1 MFFGLVTLFV
11 ALSISAVAAYYS
23 IVGLM
28 AIFSAAAFSIAVM
41 GVVLEIGKLVTASWL
56 YQNWKTVPKVLKY
69 YLTSAVVILMF
80 ITSMG
85 IFGYLSKSHI
95 DAGTNTSQV
104 TVKLDRVNSRIASEQ
119 KVIDRAERQLENLDK
134 ALERYVELGAVSKGL
149 DRRISQEEERLK
161 LTNMVNKSQDKID
174 EYLDQKSEYELEI
187 KNFEVEVGPL
197 KYISALLYGDD
208 ALTFLENAVR
218 WVILIL
224 VFVFDPLA
232 VLLVVAANITIRDV
246 LNKRKRIKYLS
257 KKNQSVMVLQERLQ
271 KLKMVLLW
279 SITNRR
285 ENYAIYTSNKG
296 NYYIINHRNSV
307 THF

>member
-1 MFFGLVTLFV
+1 MFFGLVTLIV

-134 ALERYVELGAVSKGL
+134 ALERYVELGAVSRGL
-149 DRRISQEEERLK
+149 DRRESQEEERLK
-161 LTNMVNKSQDKID
+161 LTNMVNKSQEKID
-174 EYLDQKSEYELEI
+174 EYLDEKSEYQLEI

-246 LNKRKRIKYLS
+246 LNKRKRIRDKLLR
-257 KKNQSVMVLQERLQ
+257 KQRKNKILVKTEPIGDGTAR
-271 KLKMVLLW
+271 K
-279 SITNRR
+279 ITKTKNGVTM
-285 ENYAIYTSNKG
+285 E
-296 NYYIINHRNSV
+296 YYE
-307 THF
+307 

>member
-1 MFFGLVTLFV
+1 MFFGLVTLIV

-56 YQNWKTVPKVLKY
+56 YQNWKSVPKVLKY

-246 LNKRKRIKYLS
+246 LNKRKRIREKLLR
-257 KKNQSVMVLQERLQ
+257 KQRKNKILVKTEPIGDGTAR
-271 KLKMVLLW
+271 K
-279 SITNRR
+279 ITKTKNGVTM
-285 ENYAIYTSNKG
+285 E
-296 NYYIINHRNSV
+296 YYE
-307 THF
+307 

>member
-1 MFFGLVTLFV
+1 MFFGLVTLAV
-11 ALSISAVAAYYS
+11 ALCISAVAAYYS

-41 GVVLEIGKLVTASWL
+41 GIVLEIGKLVTASWL

-104 TVKLDRVNSRIASEQ
+104 SIKLDRVNSRITSEQ
-119 KVIDRAERQLENLDK
+119 KTIDRAERQLENLDK

-149 DRRISQEEERLK
+149 DRRESQEEERTK
-161 LTNMVNKSQDKID
+161 LTNMVNKSQEKID
-174 EYLDQKSEYELEI
+174 VYLDEKSEYELEI

-197 KYISALLYGDD
+197 KYISALLYGDN

-246 LNKRKRIKYLS
+246 LNKRKRIKDKLLR
-257 KKNQSVMVLQERLQ
+257 KQRKNKILVKEEPIGDGTAR
-271 KLKMVLLW
+271 K
-279 SITNRR
+279 ITKTKNGVTM
-285 ENYAIYTSNKG
+285 E
-296 NYYIINHRNSV
+296 YYE
-307 THF
+307 

>member
-1 MFFGLVTLFV
+1 MFFGLVTLTV
-11 ALSISAVAAYYS
+11 ALCISAVAAYYS

-28 AIFSAAAFSIAVM
+28 AIFSASAFSIAVM

-104 TVKLDRVNSRIASEQ
+104 SVKLDRVNSRIASEQ
-119 KVIDRAERQLENLDK
+119 KTIDRAERQLENLDK

-149 DRRISQEEERLK
+149 DRRESQEEERLK
-161 LTNMVNKSQDKID
+161 LTNMVNKSQEKID

-246 LNKRKRIKYLS
+246 LNKRKRIKDKLLR
-257 KKNQSVMVLQERLQ
+257 KQRKNKILVKEEPVGDGTAR
-271 KLKMVLLW
+271 K
-279 SITNRR
+279 ITKTKNGVTM
-285 ENYAIYTSNKG
+285 E
-296 NYYIINHRNSV
+296 YYE
-307 THF
+307 

>member
-119 KVIDRAERQLENLDK
+119 KVIDRAERQLDNLDK

-246 LNKRKRIKYLS
+246 LNKRKRIKDKLLR
-257 KKNQSVMVLQERLQ
+257 KQRKNKILVKEEPIGDGTAR
-271 KLKMVLLW
+271 K
-279 SITNRR
+279 ITKTKNGVTM
-285 ENYAIYTSNKG
+285 E
-296 NYYIINHRNSV
+296 YYE
-307 THF
+307 

>member
-104 TVKLDRVNSRIASEQ
+104 TVKLDRMNSRIASEQ

-149 DRRISQEEERLK
+149 DRRESQEEERLK

-246 LNKRKRIKYLS
+246 LNKRKRIKDKLLR
-257 KKNQSVMVLQERLQ
+257 KQRKNKILVKEEPIGDGTAR
-271 KLKMVLLW
+271 K
-279 SITNRR
+279 ITKTKNGVTM
-285 ENYAIYTSNKG
+285 E
-296 NYYIINHRNSV
+296 YYE
-307 THF
+307 

>member
-28 AIFSAAAFSIAVM
+28 AIFSAAAVSIAVM

-161 LTNMVNKSQDKID
+161 LTNMVNKSQEKID
-174 EYLDQKSEYELEI
+174 EYLDEKSDYELEI

-246 LNKRKRIKYLS
+246 LNKRKRIKDKLLR
-257 KKNQSVMVLQERLQ
+257 KQRKNKILVKEEPIGDGTAR
-271 KLKMVLLW
+271 K
-279 SITNRR
+279 ITKTKNGVTM
-285 ENYAIYTSNKG
+285 E
-296 NYYIINHRNSV
+296 YYE
-307 THF
+307 

>member
-149 DRRISQEEERLK
+149 DRRISQEEERIK
-161 LTNMVNKSQDKID
+161 LTNMVNKSQEKID

-246 LNKRKRIKYLS
+246 LNKRKRIKDKLLR
-257 KKNQSVMVLQERLQ
+257 KQRKNKILVKEEPIGDGTAR
-271 KLKMVLLW
+271 K
-279 SITNRR
+279 ITKTKNGVTM
-285 ENYAIYTSNKG
+285 E
-296 NYYIINHRNSV
+296 YYE
-307 THF
+307 

>member
-134 ALERYVELGAVSKGL
+134 ALERYVELVAVSKGL
-149 DRRISQEEERLK
+149 DRRISQEEERKK
-161 LTNMVNKSQDKID
+161 LTDMVNKSQEKID
-174 EYLDQKSEYELEI
+174 EYLDEKSEYELEI

-246 LNKRKRIKYLS
+246 LNKRKRIKDKLLR
-257 KKNQSVMVLQERLQ
+257 KQRKNKIFVKEEPIGDGTAR
-271 KLKMVLLW
+271 K
-279 SITNRR
+279 ITKTKNGVTM
-285 ENYAIYTSNKG
+285 E
-296 NYYIINHRNSV
+296 YYE
-307 THF
+307 

>member
-149 DRRISQEEERLK
+149 DRRESQEEERLK
-161 LTNMVNKSQDKID
+161 LTNMVNKSQEKID

-246 LNKRKRIKYLS
+246 LNKRKRIRDKLLR
-257 KKNQSVMVLQERLQ
+257 KQRKNKILVKTEPIGDGTAR
-271 KLKMVLLW
+271 K
-279 SITNRR
+279 ITKTKNGVTM
-285 ENYAIYTSNKG
+285 E
-296 NYYIINHRNSV
+296 YYE
-307 THF
+307 

>member
-41 GVVLEIGKLVTASWL
+41 GVVLEIGKLVTASLL

-149 DRRISQEEERLK
+149 DRRESQEEERLK
-161 LTNMVNKSQDKID
+161 LTNMVNKSQEKID

-246 LNKRKRIKYLS
+246 LNKRKRIKDKLLR
-257 KKNQSVMVLQERLQ
+257 KQRKNKILVKEEPIGDGTAR
-271 KLKMVLLW
+271 K
-279 SITNRR
+279 ITKTKNGVTM
-285 ENYAIYTSNKG
+285 E
-296 NYYIINHRNSV
+296 YYE
-307 THF
+307 

>member
-1 MFFGLVTLFV
+1 MFFGLVTLIV

-56 YQNWKTVPKVLKY
+56 YQNWKSVPKVLKY

-134 ALERYVELGAVSKGL
+134 ALERYVELGAVSRGL
-149 DRRISQEEERLK
+149 DRRESQEEERLK

-246 LNKRKRIKYLS
+246 LNKRKRIKDKLLR
-257 KKNQSVMVLQERLQ
+257 KQRKNKILVKEEPIGDGTAR
-271 KLKMVLLW
+271 K
-279 SITNRR
+279 ITKTKNGVTM
-285 ENYAIYTSNKG
+285 E
-296 NYYIINHRNSV
+296 YYE
-307 THF
+307 

>member
-1 MFFGLVTLFV
+1 MFFGLVTLIV

-149 DRRISQEEERLK
+149 DRRESQEEERLK

-246 LNKRKRIKYLS
+246 LNKRKRIREKLLR
-257 KKNQSVMVLQERLQ
+257 KQRKNKILVKTEPIGDGTAR
-271 KLKMVLLW
+271 K
-279 SITNRR
+279 ITKTKNGVTM
-285 ENYAIYTSNKG
+285 E
-296 NYYIINHRNSV
+296 YYE
-307 THF
+307 

>member
-1 MFFGLVTLFV
+1 MFFGLVTLTV
-11 ALSISAVAAYYS
+11 ALCISAVAAYYS

-95 DAGTNTSQV
+95 DAGTNTSQI

-119 KVIDRAERQLENLDK
+119 KTIDRAERQLENLDK

-149 DRRISQEEERLK
+149 DRRESQEEERLK
-161 LTNMVNKSQDKID
+161 LTNMVNKSQEKID
-174 EYLDQKSEYELEI
+174 EYLDEKSEYQLEI

-246 LNKRKRIKYLS
+246 LNKRKRIKDKLLR
-257 KKNQSVMVLQERLQ
+257 KQRKNKVLVKEEPIGDGTAR
-271 KLKMVLLW
+271 K
-279 SITNRR
+279 ITKTKNGVTM
-285 ENYAIYTSNKG
+285 E
-296 NYYIINHRNSV
+296 YYE
-307 THF
+307 

>member
-56 YQNWKTVPKVLKY
+56 YKNWKTVPKVLKY

-149 DRRISQEEERLK
+149 DRRESQEEERLK
-161 LTNMVNKSQDKID
+161 LTNMVNKSQEKID

-246 LNKRKRIKYLS
+246 LNKRKRIKDKLLR
-257 KKNQSVMVLQERLQ
+257 KQRKNKILVKEEPIGDGTAR
-271 KLKMVLLW
+271 K
-279 SITNRR
+279 ITKTKNGVTM
-285 ENYAIYTSNKG
+285 E
-296 NYYIINHRNSV
+296 YYE
-307 THF
+307 

>member
-1 MFFGLVTLFV
+1 MFFGLVTLAV
-11 ALSISAVAAYYS
+11 ALCISAVAAYYS

-41 GVVLEIGKLVTASWL
+41 GIVLEIGKLVTASWL

-104 TVKLDRVNSRIASEQ
+104 SIKLDRVNSRITSEQ
-119 KVIDRAERQLENLDK
+119 KTIDRAERQLENLDK

-149 DRRISQEEERLK
+149 DRRESQEEERTK
-161 LTNMVNKSQDKID
+161 LTNMVNKSQEKID
-174 EYLDQKSEYELEI
+174 VYLDEKSEYELEI

-246 LNKRKRIKYLS
+246 LNKRKRIKDKLLR
-257 KKNQSVMVLQERLQ
+257 KQRKNKILVKEEPIGDGTAR
-271 KLKMVLLW
+271 K
-279 SITNRR
+279 ITKTKNGVTM
-285 ENYAIYTSNKG
+285 E
-296 NYYIINHRNSV
+296 YYE
-307 THF
+307 